1 MPDNVFAGLDEI
13 IERQKKAEQDAE
25 KHTNDILS
33 ALSNTNSI
41 NATVDI
47 DITKAT
53 NAACES
59 IVKNAT
65 RVWRYH
71 GEKSDFR
78 RETNKIKKRGIIL
91 IIILLIQI
99 ALPFFLIA
107 KPHYWI
113 FATINAGVCAGYGV
127 YSGYRF
133 FRKRKYEEPY
143 GRKCEFW
150 QRNDYDDNGIAII
163 TEDKLLFKLFKIL
176 TLIILPI
183 ISIVLFISSD
193 LFPLQL
199 IFSILLG
206 ASVPIA
212 TTLESGLGYIL
223 YFIYGDNQVP
233 YDHLKGFMK
242 KNNLK

>member
-59 IVKNAT
+59 IVKNAA

-99 ALPFFLIA
+99 ALPFFLIT

-199 IFSILLG
+199 ICSILLG
-206 ASVPIA
+206 TSVPIA

>member
-71 GEKSDFR
+71 REKSDFR
-78 RETNKIKKRGIIL
+78 RETNKIKKRGIN
-91 IIILLIQI
+91 
-99 ALPFFLIA
+99 
-107 KPHYWI
+107 
-113 FATINAGVCAGYGV
+113 ATMTFKEPLDID
-127 YSGYRF
+127 
-133 FRKRKYEEPY
+133 YENESS
-143 GRKCEFW
+143 
-150 QRNDYDDNGIAII
+150 NDI
-163 TEDKLLFKLFKIL
+163 
-176 TLIILPI
+176 
-183 ISIVLFISSD
+183 
-193 LFPLQL
+193 
-199 IFSILLG
+199 
-206 ASVPIA
+206 
-212 TTLESGLGYIL
+212 
-223 YFIYGDNQVP
+223 
-233 YDHLKGFMK
+233 MK
-242 KNNLK
+242 KIMDAIEQSPEFNKVLTIEDILEQNKDKSLDDYLNEDDDEDEIIEVEDQSNENSIELNKHKE

>member
-59 IVKNAT
+59 IVKNAA

-99 ALPFFLIA
+99 ALPFFLIT

-143 GRKCEFW
+143 GGKCEFW

-163 TEDKLLFKLFKIL
+163 TDDLWIFKLLKIIV
-176 TLIILPI
+176 LIIMPVVSMIL
-183 ISIVLFISSD
+183 SIVSEFSLFGFIYMMIIAV
-193 LFPLQL
+193 LMPL
-199 IFSILLG
+199 SI
-206 ASVPIA
+206 AA
-212 TTLESGLGYIL
+212 QSGLGYNL
-223 YFIYGDNQVP
+223 YFIDGETQVP